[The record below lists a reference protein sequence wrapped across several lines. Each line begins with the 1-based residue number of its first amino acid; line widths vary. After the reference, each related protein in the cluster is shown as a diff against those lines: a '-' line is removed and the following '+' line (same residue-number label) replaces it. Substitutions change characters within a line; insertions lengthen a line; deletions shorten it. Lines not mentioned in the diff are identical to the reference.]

1 MFQDTYTRHKESLY
15 SIVQDSIFCRP
26 VERVPDEC
34 KLDFRLTPQQELFK
48 KTVRAFCEEKV
59 FPRSREIDEKEAGI
73 PEEIIKE
80 MVELGIFG
88 VTIPEEYGG
97 SASPGEEM
105 VYAMLAVHEIA
116 RGELSMS
123 LPVYTLLN
131 LGWSYLVVR
140 HGTEELKKE
149 LLPNVASGKWFVGI
163 STTESG
169 GGSDLGNIKTVAKKI
184 GNEYVINGEK
194 TYISGV
200 TEATRRGGG
209 HLTLFRTAP
218 ELGTKGMTFAYIPAK
233 LPGVS
238 STLFRDMGRMGLST
252 GGFTFKDVKIPA
264 KYVLGEEN
272 RGFYINMEGFN
283 VARTLVAT
291 ACLGGAEKCL
301 ELGAEYVKR
310 RVLFGKPLA
319 KFEGI
324 SFEIAEDFTE
334 LELTKNLLLKGAWM
348 IDQHYKDGSFSNK
361 EINQTIAMCKLR
373 GPLLALDI
381 VKHSMMY
388 HGALGY
394 SKETPLEMCMRGLM
408 SYVVGA
414 EGGANI
420 MKIIISRELM
430 GDVAVPYR

>member
-1 MFQDTYTRHKESLY
+1 M
-15 SIVQDSIFCRP
+15 
-26 VERVPDEC
+26 
-34 KLDFRLTPQQELFK
+34 DFRLTPEQDLFK
-48 KTVRAFCEEKV
+48 KTIRGFAEEKL
-59 FPRSREIDEKEAGI
+59 FPRSREIDEKAEGI

-97 SASPGEEM
+97 SASSGEEM
-105 VYAMLAVHEIA
+105 VYATIAVHEIA

-131 LGWSYLVVR
+131 LGWSRLVAK
-140 HGTEELKKE
+140 HGAEELKRE
-149 LLPNVASGKWFVGI
+149 LLPKVAAGKWFLGI
-163 STTESG
+163 CTTEAG
-169 GGSDLGNIKTVAKKI
+169 GGSDLANIKATGEKV
-184 GNEYVINGEK
+184 GSEYVINGEK

-200 TEATRRGGG
+200 TEAIKMGGG
-209 HLTLFRTAP
+209 HLTLIRTAP
-218 ELGTKGMTFAYIPAK
+218 ELGNKGMSFAYIPAQSR
-233 LPGVS
+233 GIS
-238 STLFRDMGRMGLST
+238 HTLFHDMGRMGLST
-252 GGFTFKDVKIPA
+252 GGFTYKDVKIPA
-264 KYVLGEEN
+264 KYILGEVN

-283 VARTLVAT
+283 VARTLVAS

-301 ELGAEYVKR
+301 ELGAEYVKK

-324 SFEIAEDFTE
+324 TFEIAEDLAE
-334 LELTKNLLLKGAWM
+334 LELVKSFLLRGAWM

-361 EINQTIAMCKLR
+361 EINQAIAICKLKA
-373 GPLLALDI
+373 PLMGVDI

-420 MKIIISRELM
+420 MKIIIARELM
-430 GDVAVPYR
+430 GDVAIPYK

>member
-1 MFQDTYTRHKESLY
+1 
-15 SIVQDSIFCRP
+15 
-26 VERVPDEC
+26 
-34 KLDFRLTPQQELFK
+34 LDFRLTPQQELFK
-48 KTVRAFCEEKV
+48 KTVRAFCDEKV
-59 FPRSREIDEKEAGI
+59 FPRAREIDEKAEGI
-73 PEEIIKE
+73 PEDIIKE

-105 VYAMLAVHEIA
+105 VYATLAVHEIA

-140 HGTEELKKE
+140 HGSEELKKE
-149 LLPNVASGKWFVGI
+149 LLPNIASGKWFIGI
-163 STTESG
+163 CTTEAG
-169 GGSDLGNIKTVAKKI
+169 GGSDLANIKTTAKKV
-184 GNEYVINGEK
+184 GNEYLINGEK

-200 TEATRRGGG
+200 VEATKRGGG
-209 HLTLFRTAP
+209 HLTLIRTAP
-218 ELGTKGMTFAYIPAK
+218 ELSTKGMTFAYIPAK
-233 LPGVS
+233 LPGIS
-238 STLFRDMGRMGLST
+238 YTIFHDMGRMGLST
-252 GGFTFKDVKIPA
+252 GGFSYKDVKIPA
-264 KYVLGEEN
+264 KYVLGQEN
-272 RGFYINMEGFN
+272 RGFYVSMEGFN
-283 VARTLVAT
+283 VARTFVAS
-291 ACLGGAEKCL
+291 ACLGGAEKSL
-301 ELGAEYVKR
+301 ELGADYVKR

-324 SFEIAEDFTE
+324 SFEIAEDLTE
-334 LELTKNLLLKGAWM
+334 LDMVKNLLLKGAWM

-373 GPLLALDI
+373 APLLAVDI
-381 VKHSMMY
+381 VKHAMMY

-420 MKIIISRELM
+420 MKMIIARELM
-430 GDVAVPYR
+430 GDVAIPYR

>member
-1 MFQDTYTRHKESLY
+1 
-15 SIVQDSIFCRP
+15 
-26 VERVPDEC
+26 
-34 KLDFRLTPQQELFK
+34 LDFRLTPQQELFR
-48 KTVRAFCEEKV
+48 KTVRGFCEEKIY
-59 FPRSREIDEKEAGI
+59 PRSREIDEKGEII
-73 PEEIIKE
+73 PDDIIKE
-80 MVELGIFG
+80 MVDLGIFG

-97 SASPGEEM
+97 SASPGEEL
-105 VYAMLAVHEIA
+105 VYAMLAVHEVA

-131 LGWSYLVVR
+131 LGWSLLVVR
-140 HGTEELKKE
+140 HGSEDLKKE
-149 LLPNVASGKWFVGI
+149 LLPNIASGKWFIGI
-163 STTESG
+163 STTEAG
-169 GGSDLGNIKTVAKKI
+169 GGSDLAKIKTTAKKV

-218 ELGTKGMTFAYIPAK
+218 ELGTKGMTFAYVPAK
-233 LPGVS
+233 SPGVS
-238 STLFRDMGRMGLST
+238 TTLFKDMGRMGLST
-252 GGFTFKDVKIPA
+252 GGFAFKDVRIPA

-272 RGFYINMEGFN
+272 RGFYVNMEGFN
-283 VARTLVAT
+283 VARVLVAS

-301 ELGAEYVKR
+301 ELGADYVKR
-310 RVLFGKPLA
+310 RVLFGRPLA

-324 SFEIAEDFTE
+324 SFELAEDFTE

-361 EINQTIAMCKLR
+361 EINQTISMCKLR
-373 GPLLALDI
+373 APLLSVEI

-394 SKETPLEMCMRGLM
+394 SKETPMEMCMRGLM

-420 MKIIISRELM
+420 MKIIIARELL

>member
-1 MFQDTYTRHKESLY
+1 M
-15 SIVQDSIFCRP
+15 
-26 VERVPDEC
+26 
-34 KLDFRLTPQQELFK
+34 DFRLTPQQELFK
-48 KTVRAFCEEKV
+48 KTVRGFCEEKL

-73 PEEIIKE
+73 PEDIIKE

-105 VYAMLAVHEIA
+105 VYATIAVHEIA

-140 HGTEELKKE
+140 HGSGELKKE
-149 LLPNVASGKWFVGI
+149 LLPSVASGKWFLGI
-163 STTESG
+163 CTTEPG
-169 GGSDLGNIKTVAKKI
+169 GGSDLANIKTTAKKV
-184 GNEYVINGEK
+184 GREYVINGEK

-200 TEATRRGGG
+200 IESTKRGGG
-209 HLTLFRTAP
+209 HLTLFRTSP
-218 ELGTKGMTFAYIPAK
+218 ELGTKGMTFAYIPAN

-238 STLFRDMGRMGLST
+238 YTTFRDMGRMGLST
-252 GGFTFKDVKIPA
+252 GGFSYKDVKIPE
-264 KYVLGEEN
+264 KYVLGQEN
-272 RGFYINMEGFN
+272 RGFYVNMEGFN
-283 VARTLVAT
+283 VARTLVAC

-301 ELGAEYVKR
+301 ELGAEYVQR

-324 SFEIAEDFTE
+324 SFEIADDLAD
-334 LELTKNLLLKGAWM
+334 LEMLKNLLLKGAWM

-361 EINQTIAMCKLR
+361 EINQTIAICKLR
-373 GPLLALDI
+373 APLLGVEI
-381 VKHSMMY
+381 VKHAMMY

-394 SKETPLEMCMRGLM
+394 SKESPLEMCMRGLM

-420 MKIIISRELM
+420 MKIIIARELM
-430 GDVAVPYR
+430 GDVAIPYR

>member
-1 MFQDTYTRHKESLY
+1 
-15 SIVQDSIFCRP
+15 
-26 VERVPDEC
+26 
-34 KLDFRLTPQQELFK
+34 LDFRLTPQQELFK
-48 KTVRAFCEEKV
+48 KTVRGFCDEKL

-73 PEEIIKE
+73 PEELIKE

-88 VTIPEEYGG
+88 VTIPEQYGG

-140 HGTEELKKE
+140 HGSDELKKE
-149 LLPNVASGKWFVGI
+149 VLPKIASGEWFIGI
-163 STTESG
+163 CTTEPG
-169 GGSDLGNIKTVAKKI
+169 GGSDLANIKTTAKKV
-184 GNEYVINGEK
+184 GNDYVINGEK

-200 TEATRRGGG
+200 VEATERGGG

-218 ELGTKGMTFAYIPAK
+218 ELGNKGMTFAYVPAK
-233 LPGVS
+233 LPGM
-238 STLFRDMGRMGLST
+238 TYTTFRDMGRMGLTT
-252 GGFTFKDVKIPA
+252 GGFSYKDVKIPA
-264 KYVLGEEN
+264 KYVLGKEN

-283 VARTLVAT
+283 VARTLVAS

-301 ELGAEYVKR
+301 ELGADYVKR
-310 RVLFGKPLA
+310 RVLFGRPLA
-319 KFEGI
+319 NFEGI

-334 LELTKNLLLKGAWM
+334 LELVKNMLLRGAWM

-361 EINQTIAMCKLR
+361 DINQTIAFCKLR
-373 GPLLALDI
+373 APLLGVEI
-381 VKHSMMY
+381 VKHAMMY

-394 SKETPLEMCMRGLM
+394 SKDSPLEMCMRGLM

-414 EGGANI
+414 EGGSNI
-420 MKIIISRELM
+420 MKIIIARELM
-430 GDVAVPYR
+430 GDIAVPYRGANPRTT

>member
-1 MFQDTYTRHKESLY
+1 
-15 SIVQDSIFCRP
+15 
-26 VERVPDEC
+26 
-34 KLDFRLTPQQELFK
+34 LDFRLTPEQELFQ
-48 KTVRAFCEEKV
+48 KTVRGLCEEKIL
-59 FPRSREIDEKEAGI
+59 PRSREIDEKG
-73 PEEIIKE
+73 EIIPDDIVKE
-80 MVELGIFG
+80 MVDLGIFG

-116 RGELSMS
+116 RAELSMS

-140 HGTEELKKE
+140 HGSEELKRE
-149 LLPNVASGKWFVGI
+149 LLPNVASGKWFIGI

-169 GGSDLGNIKTVAKKI
+169 GGSDLANIKTVASKVND
-184 GNEYVINGEK
+184 GYQINGEK

-200 TEATRRGGG
+200 TEATKRGGG

-218 ELGTKGMTFAYIPAK
+218 ELGNKGMTFAYVPAK
-233 LPGVS
+233 SPGIS
-238 STLFRDMGRMGLST
+238 TTLFKDMGRMGLST
-252 GGFTFKDVKIPA
+252 GGFKFKDVKIPA
-264 KYVLGEEN
+264 KYVLGQEN
-272 RGFYINMEGFN
+272 RGFYVNMEGFN
-283 VARTLVAT
+283 VARVLVAS

-301 ELGAEYVKR
+301 ELGADYVKR

-348 IDQHYKDGSFSNK
+348 IDQHYKDGSFSSK

-373 GPLLALDI
+373 APLLSVEI

-394 SKETPLEMCMRGLM
+394 SKETPMEMCMRGLM

-420 MKIIISRELM
+420 MKIIIARELM
-430 GDVAVPYR
+430 GDVAIPYR

>member
-1 MFQDTYTRHKESLY
+1 M
-15 SIVQDSIFCRP
+15 
-26 VERVPDEC
+26 
-34 KLDFRLTPQQELFK
+34 DFRLTPQQELFK
-48 KTVRAFCEEKV
+48 KTIRGFCEEKIS
-59 FPRSREIDEKEAGI
+59 PRSREIDERGEII
-73 PEEIIKE
+73 PDDIIKE

-88 VTIPEEYGG
+88 VTIPEEYEG
-97 SASPGEEM
+97 SSSPGEEL
-105 VYAMLAVHEIA
+105 VYATLAVHEVA
-116 RGELSMS
+116 RAELSMS

-140 HGTEELKKE
+140 HGSEELKKE
-149 LLPNVASGKWFVGI
+149 LLPKVASGQWFIGI
-163 STTESG
+163 ATTESG
-169 GGSDLGNIKTVAKKI
+169 GGSDLSNIKTTGKKTSD
-184 GNEYVINGEK
+184 GYAINGEK

-218 ELGTKGMTFAYIPAK
+218 ELGAKGMTFAYVPAK
-233 LPGVS
+233 SPGIS
-238 STLFRDMGRMGLST
+238 TTLFKDMGRMGLST
-252 GGFTFKDVKIPA
+252 GGFTYKDAKIPT
-264 KYVLGEEN
+264 KYVLGDEN
-272 RGFYINMEGFN
+272 RGFYVNMEGFN
-283 VARTLVAT
+283 VARVLVAS

-301 ELGAEYVKR
+301 ELGADYVKR

-334 LELTKNLLLKGAWM
+334 LEMTKNLLLKGAWM
-348 IDQHYKDGSFSNK
+348 IDQHYKDGSFANK

-373 GPLLALDI
+373 APLLAVEI

-394 SKETPLEMCMRGLM
+394 SKEAPMEMCMRGLM

-420 MKIIISRELM
+420 MKIIIARELM

>member
-1 MFQDTYTRHKESLY
+1 M
-15 SIVQDSIFCRP
+15 
-26 VERVPDEC
+26 
-34 KLDFRLTPQQELFK
+34 DFRLTPQQELFR
-48 KTVRAFCEEKV
+48 KTVRGFCEEKL
-59 FPRSREIDEKEAGI
+59 FPRSREIDQKAAGI

-88 VTIPEEYGG
+88 VTIPEDYGG
-97 SASPGEEM
+97 SSSPGEEM
-105 VYAMLAVHEIA
+105 VYATLAVHEVA

-169 GGSDLGNIKTVAKKI
+169 GGSDLANIKTTAKKV

-200 TEATRRGGG
+200 IEATKRGGG

-218 ELGTKGMTFAYIPAK
+218 ELGTKGMTFAYIPAN
-233 LPGVS
+233 LHGI
-238 STLFRDMGRMGLST
+238 TYTTFEDMGRMGLST
-252 GGFTFKDVKIPA
+252 GGFTFKETRIPA
-264 KYVLGEEN
+264 KYVLGQEN
-272 RGFYINMEGFN
+272 RGFYVNMEGFN
-283 VARTLVAT
+283 VARTLVAS

-301 ELGAEYVKR
+301 ELGADYVKR

-324 SFEIAEDFTE
+324 SFEIAEDLAE
-334 LELTKNLLLKGAWM
+334 LEMVKNFLLRGAWM
-348 IDQHYKDGSFSNK
+348 IDQHCKDGSFSNK
-361 EINQTIAMCKLR
+361 EINQAIAICKLR
-373 GPLLALDI
+373 APLLGVEI
-381 VKHSMMY
+381 VKHAMMY

-394 SKETPLEMCMRGLM
+394 SKESPLEMCMRGLM

-420 MKIIISRELM
+420 MKIIIARELM
-430 GDVAVPYR
+430 GDVAIPYR

>member
-1 MFQDTYTRHKESLY
+1 M
-15 SIVQDSIFCRP
+15 
-26 VERVPDEC
+26 
-34 KLDFRLTPQQELFK
+34 DFRLTPQQELFK
-48 KTVRAFCEEKV
+48 KTVRGFCDEKL

-73 PEEIIKE
+73 PEELIKE

-88 VTIPEEYGG
+88 VTIPEQYGG

-140 HGTEELKKE
+140 HGSDELKKE
-149 LLPNVASGKWFVGI
+149 VLPKIASGEWFLGI
-163 STTESG
+163 CTTEPG
-169 GGSDLGNIKTVAKKI
+169 GGSDLANIKTTAKKA
-184 GNEYVINGEK
+184 GNDYVINGEK

-200 TEATRRGGG
+200 VEATKRGGG
-209 HLTLFRTAP
+209 HITLFRTAP
-218 ELGTKGMTFAYIPAK
+218 ELGNKGMTFAYVPAK
-233 LPGVS
+233 LPGM
-238 STLFRDMGRMGLST
+238 TYTTFRDMGRMGLTT
-252 GGFTFKDVKIPA
+252 GGFSYKDVKIQA
-264 KYVLGEEN
+264 KYVLGKEN

-283 VARTLVAT
+283 VARVLVAS

-301 ELGAEYVKR
+301 ELGVDYVKR
-310 RVLFGKPLA
+310 RVLFGRALA
-319 KFEGI
+319 NFEGI

-334 LELTKNLLLKGAWM
+334 LELVKNMLLRGAWM
-348 IDQHYKDGSFSNK
+348 IDQHYKDGSFSTK
-361 EINQTIAMCKLR
+361 EINQTISFCKLR
-373 GPLLALDI
+373 APLLGVEI
-381 VKHSMMY
+381 VKHAMMY

-394 SKETPLEMCMRGLM
+394 SKDSPLEMCMRGLM

-420 MKIIISRELM
+420 MKIIIARELM
-430 GDVAVPYR
+430 GDIAVPYRGASAGTA

>member
-1 MFQDTYTRHKESLY
+1 L
-15 SIVQDSIFCRP
+15 
-26 VERVPDEC
+26 
-34 KLDFRLTPQQELFK
+34 FR
-48 KTVRAFCEEKV
+48 KTVRGFCEEKIY
-59 FPRSREIDEKEAGI
+59 PRSREIDEKGEII
-73 PEEIIKE
+73 PDDIIKE
-80 MVELGIFG
+80 MVDLGIFG

-97 SASPGEEM
+97 SASPGEEL
-105 VYAMLAVHEIA
+105 VYAMLAVHEVA

-131 LGWSYLVVR
+131 LGWSLLVVR
-140 HGTEELKKE
+140 HGSEELKKE
-149 LLPNVASGKWFVGI
+149 VLPNIASGKWFIGI
-163 STTESG
+163 STTEAG
-169 GGSDLGNIKTVAKKI
+169 GGSDLSNIKTTAKKV
-184 GNEYVINGEK
+184 GNDYVINGEK

-200 TEATRRGGG
+200 TEATRKGGG

-218 ELGTKGMTFAYIPAK
+218 ELGTKGMTFAYVPANST
-233 LPGVS
+233 GIS
-238 STLFRDMGRMGLST
+238 TTLFKDMGRMGLST
-252 GGFTFKDVKIPA
+252 GGFAFKDVRIPA
-264 KYVLGEEN
+264 KYVLGQEN
-272 RGFYINMEGFN
+272 RGFYVNMEGFN
-283 VARTLVAT
+283 VARVLVAS

-301 ELGAEYVKR
+301 ELGADYVKR
-310 RVLFGKPLA
+310 RVLFGRPLA

-324 SFEIAEDFTE
+324 SFELAEDFTE

-373 GPLLALDI
+373 APLLAVEI

-394 SKETPLEMCMRGLM
+394 SKETPMEMCMRGLM

-420 MKIIISRELM
+420 MKIIIARELL

>member
-1 MFQDTYTRHKESLY
+1 
-15 SIVQDSIFCRP
+15 
-26 VERVPDEC
+26 
-34 KLDFRLTPQQELFK
+34 LDFRLTPQQELFK
-48 KTVRAFCEEKV
+48 KTVRGFCDEKL

-73 PEEIIKE
+73 PEELIKE

-88 VTIPEEYGG
+88 VTIPEQYGG

-140 HGTEELKKE
+140 HGSDELKKE
-149 LLPNVASGKWFVGI
+149 VLPKIASGEWFLGI
-163 STTESG
+163 CTTEPG
-169 GGSDLGNIKTVAKKI
+169 GGSDLANIKTTAKKA
-184 GNEYVINGEK
+184 GNDYVINGEK

-200 TEATRRGGG
+200 VEATKRGGG
-209 HLTLFRTAP
+209 HITLFRTAP
-218 ELGTKGMTFAYIPAK
+218 ELGNKGMTFAYVPAK
-233 LPGVS
+233 LPGM
-238 STLFRDMGRMGLST
+238 TYTTFRDMGRMGLTT
-252 GGFTFKDVKIPA
+252 GGFSYKDVKIQA
-264 KYVLGEEN
+264 KYVLGKEN

-283 VARTLVAT
+283 VARVLVAS

-301 ELGAEYVKR
+301 ELGVDYVKR
-310 RVLFGKPLA
+310 RVLFGRALA
-319 KFEGI
+319 NFEGI

-334 LELTKNLLLKGAWM
+334 LELVKNMLLRGAWM
-348 IDQHYKDGSFSNK
+348 IDQHYKDGSFSTK
-361 EINQTIAMCKLR
+361 EINQTISFCKLR
-373 GPLLALDI
+373 APLLGVEI
-381 VKHSMMY
+381 VKHAMMY

-394 SKETPLEMCMRGLM
+394 SKDSPLEMCMRGLM

-420 MKIIISRELM
+420 MKIIIARELM
-430 GDVAVPYR
+430 GDIAVPYRGASAGTA

>member
-1 MFQDTYTRHKESLY
+1 M
-15 SIVQDSIFCRP
+15 
-26 VERVPDEC
+26 
-34 KLDFRLTPQQELFK
+34 DFRLTPEQELFK
-48 KTVRAFCEEKV
+48 KTIREFADEKL
-59 FPRSREIDEKEAGI
+59 FPRSREIDQRAEGI
-73 PEEIIKE
+73 PAEIIKE
-80 MVELGIFG
+80 MVDLGIFG

-105 VYAMLAVHEIA
+105 VYATLAVHEIA

-131 LGWSYLVVR
+131 LGWSRLVAQ
-140 HGTEELKKE
+140 HGSEELKKE
-149 LLPNVASGKWFVGI
+149 VLPKVASGKWFLGI
-163 STTESG
+163 CTTEAG
-169 GGSDLGNIKTVAKKI
+169 GGSDLANIKTTAKKV

-194 TYISGV
+194 VYISGV
-200 TEATRRGGG
+200 TESIKMGGG
-209 HLTLFRTAP
+209 HLTLIRTAP
-218 ELGTKGMTFAYIPAK
+218 ELGNKGMSFVYVPAQS
-233 LPGVS
+233 PGIS
-238 STLFRDMGRMGLST
+238 HTLFDDMGRMGLST
-252 GGFTFKDVKIPA
+252 GGFTYKDVKIPA
-264 KYVLGEEN
+264 KYVLGEVN
-272 RGFYINMEGFN
+272 RGFYLNMEGFN
-283 VARTLVAT
+283 VARTLVAS

-301 ELGAEYVKR
+301 ELGAEYAKK

-324 SFEIAEDFTE
+324 SFEIAEDLAD
-334 LELTKNLLLKGAWM
+334 LELVKSFLLKGAWM

-361 EINQTIAMCKLR
+361 EINQVIAICKMKA
-373 GPLLALDI
+373 PLMSLDI

-420 MKIIISRELM
+420 MKIIVARELM
-430 GDVAVPYR
+430 GDVAIPYR

>member
-1 MFQDTYTRHKESLY
+1 
-15 SIVQDSIFCRP
+15 
-26 VERVPDEC
+26 
-34 KLDFRLTPQQELFK
+34 LDFRLTPQQELFK
-48 KTVRAFCEEKV
+48 KTVRGFCEEKV
-59 FPRSREIDEKEAGI
+59 FPRCREIDEREAGI

-97 SASPGEEM
+97 SSSPGEEM

-149 LLPNVASGKWFVGI
+149 LLPNIASGKWFIGI

-169 GGSDLGNIKTVAKKI
+169 GGSDLGNIKTVAKKV

-200 TEATRRGGG
+200 TEATKRGGG

-218 ELGTKGMTFAYIPAK
+218 ELGTKGMTFAYLPAK
-233 LPGVS
+233 HPGVS
-238 STLFRDMGRMGLST
+238 YTLFRDMGRMGLST
-252 GGFTFKDVKIPA
+252 GGFTFKDAKIPA

-272 RGFYINMEGFN
+272 KGFYVNMEGFN
-283 VARTLVAT
+283 VARTLVAS

-301 ELGAEYVKR
+301 ELGADHVKR

-348 IDQHYKDGSFSNK
+348 IDQHYRDGSFSNK
-361 EINQTIAMCKLR
+361 EINQAIAMCKLR
-373 GPLLALDI
+373 APLLAVDI

-430 GDVAVPYR
+430 GDVAIPYR

>member
-1 MFQDTYTRHKESLY
+1 M
-15 SIVQDSIFCRP
+15 
-26 VERVPDEC
+26 
-34 KLDFRLTPQQELFK
+34 DFRLTPQQELFR
-48 KTVRAFCEEKV
+48 KTVRGFCEEKV
-59 FPRSREIDEKEAGI
+59 FPRSREIDEKAEVI

-97 SASPGEEM
+97 SASLGEEM
-105 VYAMLAVHEIA
+105 IYATLAVHEVA

-149 LLPNVASGKWFVGI
+149 LLPNIASGKWFIGI
-163 STTESG
+163 STTEPG
-169 GGSDLGNIKTVAKKI
+169 GGSDLANIRTTAKKS
-184 GNEYVINGEK
+184 GDEYVINGEK

-200 TEATRRGGG
+200 TEATKRGGG

-233 LPGVS
+233 LPGIS
-238 STLFRDMGRMGLST
+238 YTLFRDMGRMGLST
-252 GGFTFKDVKIPA
+252 GGFTYKDIRIPV
-264 KYVLGEEN
+264 KYVLGQEN
-272 RGFYINMEGFN
+272 KGFYVNMEGFN
-283 VARTLVAT
+283 VARTLVAS

-301 ELGAEYVKR
+301 ELGADYVKQ

-324 SFEIAEDFTE
+324 SFEIAEDFAE
-334 LELTKNLLLKGAWM
+334 LEMVKNYLLRGAWM
-348 IDQHYKDGSFSNK
+348 IDRHYKDGSFTNR
-361 EINQTIAMCKLR
+361 EINQAIAICKLR
-373 GPLLALDI
+373 APLLGVEI
-381 VKHSMMY
+381 VKHAMMY

-394 SKETPLEMCMRGLM
+394 SKESPLEMCMRGLM

-420 MKIIISRELM
+420 MKIIIARELM
-430 GDVAVPYR
+430 GEVAIPYR

>member
-1 MFQDTYTRHKESLY
+1 M
-15 SIVQDSIFCRP
+15 
-26 VERVPDEC
+26 
-34 KLDFRLTPQQELFK
+34 DFRLTPQQDLFK
-48 KTVRAFCEEKV
+48 KTVRAFCEERIY
-59 FPRSREIDEKEAGI
+59 PRSREIDEKGEII
-73 PEEIIKE
+73 PDDIIKE

-97 SASPGEEM
+97 SASPGEEL
-105 VYAMLAVHEIA
+105 VYAMLAVHEVA
-116 RGELSMS
+116 RAELSMS

-140 HGTEELKKE
+140 HGSEELKKE
-149 LLPNVASGKWFVGI
+149 LLSNVASGKWFIGI
-163 STTESG
+163 ATTESG
-169 GGSDLGNIKTVAKKI
+169 GGSDLSNIKTTAKKTSDGLI
-184 GNEYVINGEK
+184 ISGEK

-218 ELGTKGMTFAYIPAK
+218 ELGTKGMTFAYVPTNS
-233 LPGVS
+233 PGIS
-238 STLFRDMGRMGLST
+238 STLFKDMGRMGLST
-252 GGFTFKDVKIPA
+252 GGFTYKDVKIPA
-264 KYVLGEEN
+264 KYVLGQEN
-272 RGFYINMEGFN
+272 KGFYVNMEGFN
-283 VARTLVAT
+283 VARVLVAS

-301 ELGAEYVKR
+301 ELGADYVKR

-324 SFEIAEDFTE
+324 SFEIADDFTE
-334 LELTKNLLLKGAWM
+334 LEMTKNLLLKGAWM
-348 IDQHYKDGSFSNK
+348 IDQRYKDGSFANK

-373 GPLLALDI
+373 APLLAVEI

-394 SKETPLEMCMRGLM
+394 SKETPMEMCMRGLM

-420 MKIIISRELM
+420 MKIIIARELM

>member
-1 MFQDTYTRHKESLY
+1 
-15 SIVQDSIFCRP
+15 
-26 VERVPDEC
+26 
-34 KLDFRLTPQQELFK
+34 LFK
-48 KTVRAFCEEKV
+48 KTVRSFCDEKL
-59 FPRSREIDEKEAGI
+59 FPRTREIDEKEAGI
-73 PEEIIKE
+73 PEEIINE

-140 HGTEELKKE
+140 RGTEELKKE
-149 LLPNVASGKWFVGI
+149 VLPNIASGKWFIGI
-163 STTESG
+163 CTTEPG
-169 GGSDLGNIKTVAKKI
+169 GGSDLANIKTTAKKV

-200 TEATRRGGG
+200 VEATKRGGG
-209 HLTLFRTAP
+209 HITLFRTAP
-218 ELGTKGMTFAYIPAK
+218 ELGNKGMTFAYVPAK
-233 LPGVS
+233 LPGIS
-238 STLFRDMGRMGLST
+238 YTTFRDMGRMGLST
-252 GGFTFKDVKIPA
+252 GGFSYKDARIPA

-272 RGFYINMEGFN
+272 RGFYVNMEGFN
-283 VARTLVAT
+283 VARTLVAS

-301 ELGAEYVKR
+301 ELGADFVKN
-310 RVLFGKPLA
+310 RVLFGRPLA
-319 KFEGI
+319 NFEGI
-324 SFEIAEDFTE
+324 SFEIAEDLTE
-334 LELTKNLLLKGAWM
+334 LEMVKNMLLKGAWM
-348 IDQHYKDGSFSNK
+348 IDQHYKDGSFSTK
-361 EINQTIAMCKLR
+361 EINQTIAFCKLR
-373 GPLLALDI
+373 APLLGVEI
-381 VKHSMMY
+381 VKHAMMQ

-394 SKETPLEMCMRGLM
+394 SKESPLEMCMRGLM

-420 MKIIISRELM
+420 MKIIIARELM
-430 GDVAVPYR
+430 GDIAVPYRG

>member
-1 MFQDTYTRHKESLY
+1 
-15 SIVQDSIFCRP
+15 
-26 VERVPDEC
+26 
-34 KLDFRLTPQQELFK
+34 LDFRLTPQQELFK
-48 KTVRAFCEEKV
+48 KTVRGFCEEKV
-59 FPRSREIDEKEAGI
+59 FPRSREIDEKGDII
-73 PEEIIKE
+73 PDDVIKE
-80 MVELGIFG
+80 MVDLGIFG

-105 VYAMLAVHEIA
+105 VYAMLAVHEVA

-131 LGWSYLVVR
+131 LGWSLLVVR
-140 HGTEELKKE
+140 HGSEELKKE
-149 LLPNVASGKWFVGI
+149 VLPNIASGKWFIGI
-163 STTESG
+163 STTEPG
-169 GGSDLGNIKTVAKKI
+169 GGSDLANIKTTAKKI
-184 GNEYVINGEK
+184 GDHYVINGEK

-218 ELGTKGMTFAYIPAK
+218 ELGTKGMTFAYVPANSH
-233 LPGVS
+233 GIS
-238 STLFRDMGRMGLST
+238 TTLFKDMGRMGLST
-252 GGFTFKDVKIPA
+252 GGFTYKDVQIPS

-272 RGFYINMEGFN
+272 RGFYVNMEGFN
-283 VARTLVAT
+283 AARVLVAS

-301 ELGAEYVKR
+301 ELGADYVKR
-310 RVLFGKPLA
+310 RALFGRPLA

-324 SFEIAEDFTE
+324 SFELAEDLTE

-373 GPLLALDI
+373 APLLGVEI

-388 HGALGY
+388 HGGLGY
-394 SKETPLEMCMRGLM
+394 SKETPMEMCMRGIM

-420 MKIIISRELM
+420 MKIIIARELL